1 MRLSRRFT
9 IGISILVASFMWQ
22 GEVYAVNPFKALKEK
37 LMPSSDESKSKKNDK
52 KSEPREAEEDLSLD
66 DNLLVPVV
74 PEKQHDIVADY
85 MNQLAKDLSSRKRE
99 TIEKW
104 RDGEVVVAT
113 IGTDQLFAPNDTVL
127 RPSAKEF
134 LMPYANLLRQMG
146 LYKMVIVSHTDDTGS
161 PEYTDALSEARVNA
175 VYDWLSRDQ
184 LPTIDLIPYALGA
197 TDPLVENNSQA
208 NRARNRRIEIYIIPD
223 RLVIEMA
230 KSGKLIY
237 RK

>member
-127 RPSAKEF
+127 RPSAK
-134 LMPYANLLRQMG
+134 
-146 LYKMVIVSHTDDTGS
+146 
-161 PEYTDALSEARVNA
+161 
-175 VYDWLSRDQ
+175 
-184 LPTIDLIPYALGA
+184 
-197 TDPLVENNSQA
+197 NSLCLTPICFV
-208 NRARNRRIEIYIIPD
+208 RWGCTRW
-223 RLVIEMA
+223 
-230 KSGKLIY
+230 
-237 RK
+237 